1 MKFYG
6 ILADCFADQEFQCIK
21 HDVDEELR
29 MVLGRVLK
37 PCIGQGFRL
46 WSPVRILSLVCV
58 KMVFLVVFS
67 KLVGMAFGKHSQD
80 QAFSRIE
87 SDNFPMKVC
96 AKVVSSNTS

>member
-1 MKFYG
+1 MKLYG

-58 KMVFLVVFS
+58 KMVFLVVFFQIS
-67 KLVGMAFGKHSQD
+67 RYGFWKAFTGSGILKD
-80 QAFSRIE
+80 
-87 SDNFPMKVC
+87 
-96 AKVVSSNTS
+96 